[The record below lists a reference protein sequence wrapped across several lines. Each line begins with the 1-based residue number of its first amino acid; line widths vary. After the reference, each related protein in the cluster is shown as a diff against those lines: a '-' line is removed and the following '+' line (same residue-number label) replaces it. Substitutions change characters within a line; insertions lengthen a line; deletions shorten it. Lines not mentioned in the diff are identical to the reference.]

1 MRDLCHA
8 LAKTMTTDFYNHF
21 VNDTTLVVVFRGCHF
36 ALDRRDKASCQAMV
50 EYGKTVRGRA

>member
-1 MRDLCHA
+1 MRDLA
-8 LAKTMTTDFYNHF
+8 YDLPKTMTTDFYNPF

-36 ALDRRDKASCQAMV
+36 VLDKRDKARWQARV